1 MKIKKND
8 KIKVL
13 RGKDKGKQG
22 KVIEV
27 NGKSERIVVEGVNLL
42 WRHVRPRKGGEKGQK
57 IQFPASLPFSAVA
70 LVCSKCNEATR
81 VGFKMVEKK
90 KVRIC
95 KKCGEIIE

>member
-8 KIKVL
+8 KVKVL

-22 KVIEV
+22 KIIEV
-27 NGKSERIVVEGVNLL
+27 DGKRERVTVEGVNLS

-70 LVCSKCNEATR
+70 SICPKCNQTTR
-81 VGFKMVEKK
+81 VGFKVIGSKK
-90 KVRIC
+90 IRIC